1 MSNHRLASLHDGS
14 RAAPLLHT
22 LADNWW
28 LLMLRGIAAIAF
40 GILAFIWPGLTL
52 LTLVFLYALYA
63 VIDGALALWG
73 AMTGGQE
80 GTSRWW
86 LAAVGVVGLVV
97 GLLAAIWPGITAFI
111 LIAII
116 GASALIRGVIEIFG
130 AIELRKEIEHEW
142 FLILSGVL
150 SVIFGLFVLF
160 RPGAGAVALVWLIAL
175 YAIAIGVVTVVLS
188 LRLRTFAAE
197 R

>member
-1 MSNHRLASLHDGS
+1 MPNDHLASFHGGT
-14 RAAPLLHT
+14 RAAPLLHA
-22 LADNWW
+22 LANNWW
-28 LLMLRGIAAIAF
+28 LLMLRGIAAIVF
-40 GILAFIWPGLTL
+40 GVLAFIWPGLTL
-52 LTLVFLYALYA
+52 LTLVLLYALYA

-73 AMTGGQE
+73 AVTGGHG

-86 LAAVGVVGLVV
+86 LAAVGILGIVV
-97 GLLAAIWPGITAFI
+97 GLLAAIWPGLTALI

-130 AIELRKEIEHEW
+130 AIELRKEIDHEW
-142 FLILSGVL
+142 LLIVSGLL
-150 SVIFGLFVLF
+150 SVIFGLVVLF

-175 YAIAIGVVTVVLS
+175 YAIAIGIVTVVLS
-188 LRLRTFAAE
+188 LRLRTFASE